1 MHKYHRRHGQGCRT
15 SCTCSAPPNSSV
27 GASLEI
33 GEMNKDLEVVVRI
46 SGTENQVRQSNIN
59 SRTARF
65 DKHGE
70 RRKREE
76 LAVKQVHH
84 NVEMDFSQYFKT
96 ELDKETFLFSS
107 FVCSDL
113 K

>member
-1 MHKYHRRHGQGCRT
+1 MLKKKTRILKKRLE
-15 SCTCSAPPNSSV
+15 
-27 GASLEI
+27 ASL
-33 GEMNKDLEVVVRI
+33 DRA
-46 SGTENQVRQSNIN
+46 
-59 SRTARF
+59 ARF
-65 DKHGE
+65 YKDGE